1 LNILPDRPVNGRQG
15 GTVTALP
22 VEDAG
27 VAPETRGG
35 ATRQRILDAAERL
48 FSEHG
53 INGVSLRTITAEAR
67 ANSAAANYHFGTKK
81 RLLDAVFERH
91 ATGMAEEREALLADC
106 RPAPGRRPL
115 LEQII
120 SAFLEPGMRGRHGG
134 ATFARLR
141 ARMLAESSEQ
151 TRELYAIHFNDSSA
165 CFLEALGNALP
176 ELPAHDLHWR
186 FHMLLGAMVYTLAN
200 PGRIQILTEDA
211 CDPSD
216 PDQALDYLVPMLAQM
231 FCGPPIAHAVNPV
244 QILRTVN

>member
-1 LNILPDRPVNGRQG
+1 M
-15 GTVTALP
+15 TALP

-53 INGVSLRTITAEAR
+53 INGVSLRTITAEAG

-81 RLLDAVFERH
+81 GLLDAVFERY
-91 ATGMAEEREALLADC
+91 ATGMAEERETLLADC
-106 RPAPGRRPL
+106 HPAPGRPPL

-141 ARMLAESSEQ
+141 ARMLAESSAQ
-151 TRELYAIHFNDSSA
+151 TRELYAIHFNDSSSR
-165 CFLEALGNALP
+165 FLEALGNALP
-176 ELPAHDLHWR
+176 DLPAHDLHWR

-231 FCGPPIAHAVNPV
+231 FCSPPIAHATNPV
-244 QILRTVN
+244 EMLRTVK